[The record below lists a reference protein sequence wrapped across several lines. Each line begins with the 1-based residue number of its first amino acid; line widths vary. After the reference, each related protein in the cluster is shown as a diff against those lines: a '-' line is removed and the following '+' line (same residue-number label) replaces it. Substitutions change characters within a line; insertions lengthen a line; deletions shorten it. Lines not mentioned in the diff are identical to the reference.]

1 MSPSPL
7 SPEVRKKERIKNTQ
21 HCRSAGVRRGHP
33 CIYHCSTLPGNV
45 TRFLKRAQQ
54 IHGVVLDAR
63 RHEYAECPGA
73 ANGSRTTAEQKLRLP
88 LLPLYIPAVCIYLSV
103 EPSNT
108 IAEHLTTTE
117 AQNQPKAHEN
127 DVSSKTRRLASYSNS
142 KTVKSDQIRSKKRTN
157 TPLCRPPLRRDPR
170 EG

>member
-1 MSPSPL
+1 MHADMNMLNVRVQQMGQGRLL
-7 SPEVRKKERIKNTQ
+7 SRSCG
-21 HCRSAGVRRGHP
+21 CR
-33 CIYHCSTLPGNV
+33 
-45 TRFLKRAQQ
+45 
-54 IHGVVLDAR
+54 
-63 RHEYAECPGA
+63 
-73 ANGSRTTAEQKLRLP
+73 
-88 LLPLYIPAVCIYLSV
+88 LLPLYTPAVCIYLSV

-127 DVSSKTRRLASYSNS
+127 DVSSKTRRRASYSNS